1 MSRLGSDYNK
11 SSDQFEAK
19 MLPDVDAPKPEQ
31 GGEVDLSGDGVH
43 KIYLHRAQL
52 EIYNWQS
59 RITYIRAARGFGKSS
74 YIGLHLMKCVLGLR
88 RHLGGFVGA
97 SAKQV
102 YTRTMPNVM
111 KVVNSLG
118 YQKEVFWFFGRPPS
132 RLRWETPYAE
142 PKNWENVVS
151 FQNGAAIQLLSMA
164 VSGSANGLNLSFLLD
179 DETKYQ
185 PWDRVKE
192 EVIPTL
198 RGEFIPAAARKTE
211 VKRWGYGT
219 DPMMNPYYKSR
230 LFCSDA
236 GLTNRQRLWEKESQ
250 RQQEDEVR
258 RVNNQIADMLAELK
272 YLEKTNPRMAVQ
284 LAQNETFL
292 KRLHALRHDSET
304 FWNFSSLE
312 NMSMLGGPAWVRDM
326 QRSLT
331 ERMFM
336 VQILGVMETAVKD
349 GFYCNYS
356 EETNTYISADC
367 ESTVKDRF
375 LHKVKGRALDV
386 QKWPTDYETETL
398 DLDEM
403 QLAGEDCSLDLDLQ
417 YDEPLRIAIDAGAT
431 TNFLIV
437 AQTRM
442 YQGKPAIMILKEFW
456 VQAPVRLMG
465 LVKQFTQY
473 YRPYLRRNH
482 NKNGGAG
489 VIFYY
494 TPTVK
499 QGGATAYAVENSEDS
514 RFDRVVIRELES
526 YGWTVTDAEFPVW
539 RHERKYQLINDML
552 SFTASPSIFIN
563 REGRCDNL
571 MESLETTAVLPGSF
585 KKDKHLEKYGSEE
598 GIAGPRASRSDISD
612 AFDDLVIGIKE
623 GAEKNKKVGGGLRGR
638 FKNLAGIPRG

>member
-1 MSRLGSDYNK
+1 MSRLGTDPNK
-11 SSDQFEAK
+11 SSDQFESR
-19 MLPDVDAPKPEQ
+19 MLPDVKEPVPQ
-31 GGEVDLSGDGVH
+31 RGGEIDLMGDGVH

-52 EIYNWQS
+52 EMYNWQS

-74 YIGLHLMKCVLGLR
+74 FIGLHLMKCVLGLR

-111 KVVNSLG
+111 KVVNGLG
-118 YQKEVFWFFGRPPS
+118 YQKEVFWFFGRPPA
-132 RLRWETPYAE
+132 RLHWDTPFAE
-142 PKNWENVVS
+142 PRNWENVVS
-151 FQNGAAIQLLSMA
+151 FQNGAAVQLLSMA
-164 VSGSANGLNLSFLLD
+164 VPGSANGLNLSFLLD

-185 PWDRVKE
+185 PWGRVKE

-198 RGEFIPAAARKTE
+198 RGEFIPAAARKVE
-211 VKRWGYGT
+211 KNMWGYGT

-236 GLTNRQRLWEKESQ
+236 GLTNRQREWEKEEQ
-250 RQQEDEVR
+250 RQHEDEVR
-258 RVNNQIADMLAELK
+258 RVNEQIADMLAELK
-272 YLEKTNPRMAVQ
+272 YLEKTNPRMAVE
-284 LAQNETFL
+284 LAKNEMFL
-292 KRLHALRHDSET
+292 KKLHRLRHESET
-304 FWNFSSLE
+304 FWNWSSIE
-312 NMSMLGGPAWVRDM
+312 NAAMLGGQSWVRDM

-331 ERMFM
+331 ERMFN
-336 VQILGVMETAVKD
+336 VQILGIMETALKD

-367 ESTVKDRF
+367 ETLVKDRF
-375 LHKVKGRALDV
+375 LHKVKGRTLDG
-386 QKWPTDYETETL
+386 QNWPTDYETETL

-403 QLAGEDCSLDLDLQ
+403 QLAGEDCSLDLDLD
-417 YDEPLRIAIDAGAT
+417 YSEPLRIAIDAGTT

-442 YQGKPAIMILKEFW
+442 YQGKPSIMILKEFW

-482 NKNGGAG
+482 GKTGGAQ

-499 QGGATAYAVENSEDS
+499 QGGATAYAVEGSEDS
-514 RFDRVVIRELES
+514 RFDRVVIRELEQ
-526 YGWTVTDAEFPVW
+526 YGWTVTAAEFPVW

-552 SFTASPSIFIN
+552 SFTATPSIFIN

-585 KKDKHLEKYGSEE
+585 KKDKHLEKYQSEE
-598 GIAGPRASRSDISD
+598 GVAGPRASRSDISD
-612 AFDDLVIGIKE
+612 AFDDLVIGIRE
-623 GAEKNKKVGGGLRGR
+623 GAETKTKIGGALRGR
-638 FKNLAGIPRG
+638 FSNILVIPR

>member
-1 MSRLGSDYNK
+1 MSRLGTDPNK
-11 SSDQFEAK
+11 SSDQFESR
-19 MLPDVDAPKPEQ
+19 MLPDVKEPVPQ
-31 GGEVDLSGDGVH
+31 RGGEIDLMGDGVH

-52 EIYNWQS
+52 EMYNWQS

-74 YIGLHLMKCVLGLR
+74 FIGLHLMKCVLGLR

-111 KVVNSLG
+111 KVVNGLG
-118 YQKEVFWFFGRPPS
+118 YQKEVFWFFGRPPA
-132 RLRWETPYAE
+132 RLHWDTPFAE
-142 PKNWENVVS
+142 PRNWENVVS
-151 FQNGAAIQLLSMA
+151 FQNGAAVQLLSMA
-164 VSGSANGLNLSFLLD
+164 VPGSANGLNLSFLLD
-179 DETKYQ
+179 DEAKYQ
-185 PWDRVKE
+185 PWGRVKE

-198 RGEFIPAAARKTE
+198 RGEFIPAAARNVEK
-211 VKRWGYGT
+211 KMWGYGT

-236 GLTNRQRLWEKESQ
+236 GLTNRQREWEKEEQ
-250 RQQEDEVR
+250 RQHEDEVR
-258 RVNNQIADMLAELK
+258 RVNEQIADMLAELK
-272 YLEKTNPRMAVQ
+272 YLEKTNPRMAVE
-284 LAQNETFL
+284 LAKNEMFL
-292 KRLHALRHDSET
+292 KKLHRLRHESET
-304 FWNFSSLE
+304 FWNWSSIE
-312 NMSMLGGPAWVRDM
+312 NAAMLGGQSWVRDM

-331 ERMFM
+331 ERMFN
-336 VQILGVMETAVKD
+336 VQILGIMETALKD

-367 ESTVKDRF
+367 ETLVKDRF
-375 LHKVKGRALDV
+375 LHKVKGRTLDG
-386 QKWPTDYETETL
+386 QNWPTDYETETL

-403 QLAGEDCSLDLDLQ
+403 QLAGEDCSLDLDLD
-417 YDEPLRIAIDAGAT
+417 YSEPLRIAIDAGT
-431 TNFLIV
+431 ITNFLIV

-442 YQGKPAIMILKEFW
+442 YQGKPSIMILKEFW

-482 NKNGGAG
+482 GKTGGAQ

-499 QGGATAYAVENSEDS
+499 QGGATAYAVEGSEDS
-514 RFDRVVIRELES
+514 RFDRVVIRELEQ
-526 YGWTVTDAEFPVW
+526 YGWTVTAAEFPVW

-552 SFTASPSIFIN
+552 SFTATPSIFIN

-585 KKDKHLEKYGSEE
+585 KKEKHLEKYQSEE
-598 GIAGPRASRSDISD
+598 GVAGPRASRSDISD
-612 AFDDLVIGIKE
+612 AFDDLVIGVRE
-623 GAEKNKKVGGGLRGR
+623 CAEKGHKVGGGLRYR
-638 FKNLAGIPRG
+638 YSNFKLPI